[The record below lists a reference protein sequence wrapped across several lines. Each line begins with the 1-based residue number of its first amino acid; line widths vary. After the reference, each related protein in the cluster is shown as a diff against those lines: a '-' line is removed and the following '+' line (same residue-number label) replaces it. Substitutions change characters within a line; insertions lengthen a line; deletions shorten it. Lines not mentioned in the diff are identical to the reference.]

1 MNNFNGFQRNQF
13 SSYFNPSLATSASTN
28 NIVWVQGY
36 AVCNKLAILYTIQ
49 DHLKEKENSI
59 MDVKMMN
66 IGKSI

>member
-1 MNNFNGFQRNQF
+1 MLDLKEIEKEIKILENSNN
-13 SSYFNPSLATSASTN
+13 TS
-28 NIVWVQGY
+28 Y